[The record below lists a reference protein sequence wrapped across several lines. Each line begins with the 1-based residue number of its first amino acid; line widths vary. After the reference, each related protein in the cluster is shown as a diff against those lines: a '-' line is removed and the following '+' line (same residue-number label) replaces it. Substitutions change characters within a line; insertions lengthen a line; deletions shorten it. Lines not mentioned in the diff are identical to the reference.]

1 MSKTLSNI
9 EYLIATARIIVSDSK
24 KLKDAISVGEDN
36 TERENLRSAWMSI
49 ANSNKFYIA
58 SVERVAE
65 SMGMSISEAFL
76 LPGTFTD
83 WYIDSD
89 KKYFAENMKRLRLE
103 KGWSKSKLSECA
115 GIISNTI
122 YKCEDSLG
130 FPSVKNMQKIADAL
144 GVEIADMF
152 LPPSGIAD
160 NDGGGENEQA

>member
-36 TERENLRSAWMSI
+36 VERENLRSAWMSI
-49 ANSNKFYIA
+49 ANSNKFYIT
-58 SVERVAE
+58 SVERVAD

-83 WYIDSD
+83 WYIDSN
-89 KKYFAENMKRLRLE
+89 KKYFSENMKRLRLE
-103 KGWSKSKLSECA
+103 KGWKQSKLSSYA
-115 GIISNTI
+115 GLRQNIIR
-122 YKCEDSLG
+122 KCENSLG
-130 FPSVKNMQKIADAL
+130 FPTVNNMQKIADAL
-144 GVEIADMF
+144 GVEISDMF

-160 NDGGGENEQA
+160 NDGGGNDE